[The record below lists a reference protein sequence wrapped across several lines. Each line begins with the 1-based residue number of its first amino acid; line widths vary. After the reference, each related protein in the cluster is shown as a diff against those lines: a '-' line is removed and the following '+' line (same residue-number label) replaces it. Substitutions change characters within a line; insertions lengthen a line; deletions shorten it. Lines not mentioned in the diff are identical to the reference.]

1 MKSFVTGITG
11 FAGSYLSEH
20 LLSLGH
26 EVAGIDINDANIRN
40 LAYPAKMKI
49 FIGNVLDERYLEKII
64 LDYKP
69 DWVFHLAGIAS
80 VHQSWLNKKQTYE
93 TNIMGAVNLLEACA
107 SLSTKPHILLVGS
120 AEEYGK
126 INTSD
131 PINEECAL
139 NGFTPY
145 AISKITQ
152 EYLGL
157 HYYYTS
163 QLPIIRTR
171 SFNHTGPKQST
182 AFVCSSFCHQ
192 VAEIELTDKEPIL
205 NVGNLSSYRDFTDVR
220 DIIKAYITLMEK
232 GAISQVYNVCRM
244 KAYNIKELLDLIL
257 SYSTKSIK
265 IEIDESR
272 YRAIEIPFLLG
283 DNSKI
288 KKLGWEPTYPIEHT
302 LLDTLNYWRAILK
315 S

>member
-11 FAGSYLSEH
+11 FVGSYLSEY

-26 EVAGIDINDANIRN
+26 EVAGIDINDANIKN
-40 LAYPAKMKI
+40 LAYPEKMGI
-49 FIGNVLDERYLEKII
+49 FIGNILDELFLKKIFS
-64 LDYKP
+64 DYKP

-80 VHQSWLNKKQTYE
+80 VQQSWLNKKQTYE
-93 TNIMGAVNLLEACA
+93 TNIMGAVNLLEACNA
-107 SLSTKPHILLVGS
+107 LDEKPRILLVGS

-126 INTSD
+126 VNTSN

-163 QLPIIRTR
+163 QLPVIRTC

-182 AFVCSSFCHQ
+182 AFVCSSFCNQ
-192 VAEIELTDKEPIL
+192 VAEIELTEKEPIL
-205 NVGNLSSYRDFTDVR
+205 KVGNLSSYRDFTDVR
-220 DIIKAYITLMEK
+220 DIVKAYVALMEK

-244 KAYNIKELLDLIL
+244 KAYNIKELLNLIL
-257 SYSTKSIK
+257 RCSTKSIK

-288 KKLGWEPTYPIEHT
+288 KKLGWEPIYPIEHT
-302 LLDTLNYWRAILK
+302 LLDTLNYWRANLK